1 MNKEKR
7 KMKTMKGKQLNTKTV
22 RVFATVVLALL
33 LAVAFVGAPNLK
45 AATSPRAGGAYYN
58 YGEALQKSIMFYK
71 ANRLGDLP
79 DNYMLPWRTDAA
91 MTDGADVG
99 LDLTGGWADAGD
111 GVKFGLPMAYS
122 AAQLGWAVYE
132 YRSAFEQSGQL
143 NVILDE
149 IKWATDY
156 FIKAHPSANV
166 FYHMCGYGES
176 DHSVWAPH
184 EMLQYVTERKSF
196 KVDTTTPGSDVAGQT
211 AAALAI
217 ASIIFEPTDAA
228 YADKCLTHA
237 KQLFTFA
244 DTYRGTY
251 PVNGF
256 YPSGGYLDDLTWA
269 AVWLYLK
276 TNDTAYLDK
285 AKSYI
290 PITSLGGHHTHCWDD
305 VSYGAAIKLA
315 QITKDPGYAAA
326 VESNLD
332 WFLPNGGLTY
342 TPGGLAWLSQW
353 GSLRYATTA
362 AFLAFVWS
370 SDTTVGTASKKTAYR
385 EFAER
390 QINYALGDNPR
401 GGSYE
406 VGFGTNAPK
415 HPHHRTAHG
424 SWLSMPSVPSFHR
437 HILYGALV
445 GGPGSSD
452 NWVDDV
458 TDYTLNEVACDYEAG
473 FVGSLA
479 RMYGLYG
486 GNPLTNWP
494 QPSDFRPAED
504 TLTEYFTRCW
514 IQYEGYGKLNLLFQL
529 NNRSAWPPRMTDK
542 LSTRYFM
549 DLSEVFSAGYTVS
562 DVSITLGTNEGCTLS
577 PLKQWSGSIYYFT
590 LDFTGTQ
597 LLPAEWQKCEKDANV
612 NIVFPN
618 GADGAANDWS
628 YQGITGNPDYDA
640 KSFAGMTPYIPVYD
654 NGKLLWGQEPPG
666 GTTTPTPTAT
676 VVRTPTATPIRTT
689 GPTATATP
697 RRTATPRQTATPRRT
712 ATPGRTATPRIVI
725 TPTPVIGT
733 PTPVMTTQPPVTPTP
748 VPATGNIKV
757 QFYNQ
762 GIAATINQLYLNIKL
777 VNTGTGAI
785 VLSNVKIR
793 YYYTVDG
800 TNTQTFYSDYST
812 LGSSNV
818 NGTFVTMGTA
828 KTGADTYVEVGFTS
842 GAGSLAA
849 GANALVQ
856 ARVAKS
862 DWSNYTQTNDYSF
875 NSTATTFVD
884 WTKVTGYVSGAL
896 QWGIEP

>member
-1 MNKEKR
+1 
-7 KMKTMKGKQLNTKTV
+7 MKKTRRLNT
-22 RVFATVVLALL
+22 TVVRILGAVVLVSILL
-33 LAVAFVGAPNLK
+33 LAIVNVPIIGA
-45 AATSPRAGGAYYN
+45 ASSPRTGGPYYN
-58 YGEALQKSIMFYK
+58 YGEALQKSLLFYK
-71 ANRLGDLP
+71 ANRLGNLP
-79 DNYMLPWRTDAA
+79 DNYLLPWRADAA

-143 NVILDE
+143 SVILDE

-166 FYHMCGYGES
+166 LYYDCGYGES
-176 DHSVWAPH
+176 DHGVWAPH
-184 EMLQYVTERKSF
+184 EFLQYITERKSF
-196 KVDTTTPGSDVAGQT
+196 KVDTSTPGSDVAGET

-217 ASIIFEPTDAA
+217 ASIIFAPTDAA

-244 DTYRGTY
+244 DSYRGIY
-251 PVNGF
+251 PLNNF
-256 YPSGGYLDDLTWA
+256 YASGSYLDDLMWA

-305 VSYGAAIKLA
+305 VSYGATLKLA
-315 QITKDPGYAAA
+315 QITKDSGYAQA

-362 AFLAFVWS
+362 AFMAFVWS
-370 SDTTVGTASKKTAYR
+370 DDTTVGTSSKKQTYR
-385 EFAER
+385 DFAER

-406 VGFGTNAPK
+406 VGFGTNAPQ

-445 GGPGSSD
+445 GGPGSD
-452 NWVDDV
+452 DGWKDDV

-486 GNPLTNWP
+486 GNPLANWP
-494 QPSDFRPAED
+494 QPADFRPAED
-504 TLTEYFTRCW
+504 NLNEYFTRCW
-514 IQYEGYGKLNLLFQL
+514 IQYEGYDKLNLLIQI

-549 DLSEVFSAGYTVS
+549 DLSEVINAGFTAS
-562 DVSITLGTNEGCTLS
+562 DVSIVLGTNEGCTLS
-577 PLKQWSGSIYYFT
+577 QLKQWSGNIYYFT

-597 LLPAEWQKCEKDANV
+597 LMPVEWQKCEKDANV
-612 NIVFPN
+612 NIVYPN
-618 GADGAANDWS
+618 TTVGNNANDWS
-628 YQGITGNPDYDA
+628 YQGITGPPDYDA
-640 KSFAGMTPYIPVYD
+640 KSFAGMTPYCPIYD
-654 NGKLLWGQEPPG
+654 NGVLLWGQEPG
-666 GTTTPTPTAT
+666 GNTPTPTRRA
-676 VVRTPTATPIRTT
+676 
-689 GPTATATP
+689 ATATP
-697 RRTATPRQTATPRRT
+697 TPTQGTATVTPTQR
-712 ATPGRTATPRIVI
+712 V
-725 TPTPVIGT
+725 TPTPSRRVT
-733 PTPVMTTQPPVTPTP
+733 PTRRTTPTRRAPVTPTRRGATATP
-748 VPATGNIKV
+748 TQRVATATPTPTTGTVTPTRLATPTPTSRGTGNYV
-757 QFYNQ
+757 VNYV
-762 GIAATINQLYLNIKL
+762 IASDWGNGATINVTITNNTTAAVNGWTLAFTFPGAQTITNLWNGTYTQNGADLSVKDAGSNANIPANGGS
-777 VNTGTGAI
+777 VNFGFNI
-785 VLSNVKIR
+785 NYS
-793 YYYTVDG
+793 G
-800 TNTQTFYSDYST
+800 TNAKPTSFT
-812 LGSSNV
+812 L
-818 NGTFVTMGTA
+818 NGTPCQ
-828 KTGADTYVEVGFTS
+828 
-842 GAGSLAA
+842 
-849 GANALVQ
+849 VQ
-856 ARVAKS
+856 
-862 DWSNYTQTNDYSF
+862 
-875 NSTATTFVD
+875 
-884 WTKVTGYVSGAL
+884 
-896 QWGIEP
+896 